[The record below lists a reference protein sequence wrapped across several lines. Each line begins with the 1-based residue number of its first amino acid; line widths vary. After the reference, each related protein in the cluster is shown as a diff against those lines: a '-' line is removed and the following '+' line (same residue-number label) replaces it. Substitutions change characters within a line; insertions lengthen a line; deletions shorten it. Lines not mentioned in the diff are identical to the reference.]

1 MTDGKKPNQELGKK
15 GLSKKRKI
23 EETSPYVSA
32 VPESKVVSPET
43 RPSDGNTIFIKYD
56 SSEATEFKENLSS
69 LEKKITALFES
80 DKKEYI
86 FSASDIENSALYIF
100 GGKDRESKDV
110 EARVHSRRQ
119 EYVAEKTLGFL
130 KYIALETKDATKKEN
145 LIDHTT
151 AAKYA
156 LRSLPQ
162 LIENLPEKNVQQWVN
177 VGLGLIHFED
187 VQTKEGGEWKDLIPQ
202 FNVPHDE
209 EYLKNFF
216 AGDLG
221 QEVYK
226 RMFKNVN
233 LELEKADVDL
243 LEKQLLHSTSFGS
256 LLLGLGL
263 VVIGGVGG
271 YGIRHLSDISNNSQ
285 SSVYEDCQKDLEDC
299 KVQSATSKQRNKS
312 LERQLDSATA
322 PIVVSTISQDELD
335 AYKSEKKE
343 LEAANAALA
352 GYAADLRIAYADERE
367 MNESCANAY
376 DTLDEEHNVLLRM
389 NIGNNTGNNT
399 LDLEST
405 CKGYESRF
413 NQCQETL
420 TGNNVYITR
429 LEQELGTCANQ
440 PQEKCVVPSQY
451 DKYNNFESQLAECIG
466 ALQEK
471 RMAETR
477 VEKKIVYRDRTNT
490 KVVKEIVH
498 EPAEG
503 MPYIKEY

>member
-80 DKKEYI
+80 DKTEYI

-322 PIVVSTISQDELD
+322 PIVVSTIS
-335 AYKSEKKE
+335 
-343 LEAANAALA
+343 
-352 GYAADLRIAYADERE
+352 
-367 MNESCANAY
+367 
-376 DTLDEEHNVLLRM
+376 LDEEHNVLLRM

-429 LEQELGTCANQ
+429 LEQELGTCTAQ
-440 PQEKCVVPSQY
+440 PQEKCVAQSQ
-451 DKYNNFESQLAECIG
+451 DDNFESQLAECIS

-471 RMAETR
+471 QY
-477 VEKKIVYRDRTNT
+477 VDRTRIEKRTVYKDRT
-490 KVVKEIVH
+490 KIVKEIVH

-503 MPYIKEY
+503 RSEEH